1 MKPTLYDLVL
11 RASKRLG
18 TSQAL
23 ADACELA
30 LSSMMRGAKTNHL
43 SSDSLFAIA
52 EMGGEDPLELLRAA
66 GKGATASRILR
77 LFGPPRPAFTA
88 YERRLL
94 ALDEDSKRQLCRL
107 IDGLTK

>member
-11 RASKRLG
+11 RAAKRLG

-23 ADACELA
+23 AAAAEVSA
-30 LSSMMRGAKTNHL
+30 SSMMRGAKNNQL
-43 SSDSLFAIA
+43 SSDSLLAIA

-88 YERRLL
+88 HERRLL
-94 ALDEDSKRQLCRL
+94 ALDDDSKRQLCRFL
-107 IDGLTK
+107 DNITK